1 MAVETEEEVFRKYL
15 GNKICKEK
23 WLYLD
28 EREETNESD
37 SNDLAKLFGSGS
49 IEWNKESWG
58 KDPEER
64 VNQFSFI

>member
-1 MAVETEEEVFRKYL
+1 MVYL
-15 GNKICKEK
+15 G
-23 WLYLD
+23 